1 MAGIDLIVA
10 APWIIL
16 AVALATICI
25 FLLRSR
31 RLSRPDRQEP
41 AQHPHPEEERCP
53 QQNTGA

>member
-41 AQHPHPEEERCP
+41 AQHPHPE
-53 QQNTGA
+53 